1 MTQTLLA
8 LLSQHTPHS
17 ASHVVASLPKPKAT
31 VTVPIIVIFAVLVF
45 IGIARKLLKLAVLA
59 GIVCVI
65 FLIYQ
70 SGAFSK

>member
-1 MTQTLLA
+1 MTLLA
-8 LLSQHTPHS
+8 LLSQNTPHS
-17 ASHVVASLPKPKAT
+17 ATHVIASLPKPKAQ

-45 IGIARKLLKLAVLA
+45 IGISRKVMKLAVIA
-59 GIVCVI
+59 AIVCVI

>member
-1 MTQTLLA
+1 MTLLA
-8 LLSQHTPHS
+8 LLSQSTPHS
-17 ASHVVASLPKPKAT
+17 AAQVVASLPKPKAK

-45 IGIARKLLKLAVLA
+45 IGISRKVIKLAVLA
-59 GIVCVI
+59 AIVCVI

>member
-1 MTQTLLA
+1 MTLLA
-8 LLSQHTPHS
+8 ALLAQSSPHS
-17 ASHVVASLPKPKAT
+17 ATHVVAALPKPKAK

-45 IGIARKLLKLAVLA
+45 IGISRKLVKLAVIA
-59 GIVCVI
+59 AIVCVL

>member
-1 MTQTLLA
+1 MTLIA
-8 LLSQHTPHS
+8 LLSQNTPHS
-17 ASHVVASLPKPKAT
+17 AAQVVASLPKPKAK

-45 IGIARKLLKLAVLA
+45 IGISRKVIKLAVLA
-59 GIVCVI
+59 AIVCVI